1 MGAGIDERRK
11 MIHYSAVASFVQMKR
26 RFIFYLFLC
35 CLGLLPGCSN
45 RSFQTRDSQTVV
57 GDALMHSRLWAYVRS
72 LSSRS
77 YFMIVNE
84 TPDYFEAEV
93 GASTPERFELLGSV
107 RVLRQDGKV
116 LKEDYDKNGEEI
128 WVDDML
134 ESAIRF

>member
-1 MGAGIDERRK
+1 
-11 MIHYSAVASFVQMKR
+11 
-26 RFIFYLFLC
+26 
-35 CLGLLPGCSN
+35 
-45 RSFQTRDSQTVV
+45 
-57 GDALMHSRLWAYVRS
+57 MHSRLWAYVRS